1 MTRAIIFDFDGLIVD
16 TETAIYQAWAELY
29 QKFDQELLL
38 SDYSQ
43 CVGSDFATSYDPQT
57 ALEER
62 HGKPIEWDNVIPEK
76 DERIRELLL
85 AQDTRPGVRQLI
97 EQISD
102 AGLDR
107 AVASSSTF
115 NWVGGWLR
123 KLGLDHHFPIVRCR
137 DHVERIKPSPDLF
150 LAAAEK
156 LGVAPHEALVL
167 EDSVNGLK
175 AANAAGI
182 PCVIVHNTVTSAG
195 DFAGARNVFHSFEY
209 LSLNDLVS

>member
-1 MTRAIIFDFDGLIVD
+1 MTRALIFDFDGLIVD

-38 SDYSQ
+38 ADYAQ
-43 CVGSDFATSYDPQT
+43 CVGSDFHTYDPQA
-57 ALEER
+57 ALEVR
-62 HGKPIEWDNVIPEK
+62 HGQPIIWDDVLPEK

-97 EQISD
+97 EQ
-102 AGLDR
+102 AGAAGVDR

-115 NWVGGWLR
+115 SWVGGWLR
-123 KLGLDHHFPIVRCR
+123 KLGIDHHFPVIRCR
-137 DHVERIKPSPDLF
+137 DHVEKIKPSPDLF

-175 AANAAGI
+175 AAKAAGI
-182 PCVIVHNTVTSAG
+182 PCVIVHNPVTSAG
-195 DFAGARNVFHSFEY
+195 DFSGAAKIFDSFEG
-209 LSLNDLVS
+209 LTLDLLL

>member
-1 MTRAIIFDFDGLIVD
+1 MLKAIIFDFDGLIVD

-38 SDYSQ
+38 TDYAQ
-43 CVGSDFATSYDPQT
+43 CVGSDFGTYDPQA

-62 HGKPIEWDNVIPEK
+62 HGQKITWDDVLPHK

-97 EQISD
+97 DQITT
-102 AGLDR
+102 ANLGR

-123 KLGLDHHFPIVRCR
+123 KLGIDHHFPVIRCR

-175 AANAAGI
+175 AATAAGI
-182 PCVIVHNTVTSAG
+182 SCVIVHNSITSHG
-195 DFAGARNVFHSFEY
+195 DFSGAAKVFESFEHFN
-209 LSLNDLVS
+209 LESLIR